1 MQKHVTAVAALHIGF
16 SIFGVVI
23 GLMVFFVLGTIAAF
37 ADDPEAMIVLPTIAT
52 LVGGGL
58 VLLSLPGIIGGIA
71 LLKYKNWA
79 RILIL
84 VVSVFDMLNIPLGTA
99 LAIYTFWVLVQDE
112 TARLFIN
119 PGKEAVLPAG

>member
-1 MQKHVTAVAALHIGF
+1 MHKHVTAVAALHIGF

-23 GLMVFFVLGTIAAF
+23 GLMIFFVLGTIAAF
-37 ADDPEAMIVLPTIAT
+37 ADDPDAMIVLPTIAT

-58 VLLSLPGIIGGIA
+58 VLLSLPGIIGGIG

-84 VVSVFDMLNIPLGTA
+84 IVAVFDVLNIPLGTA

-112 TARLFIN
+112 TARLFTQAGIEVV
-119 PGKEAVLPAG
+119 PPAG